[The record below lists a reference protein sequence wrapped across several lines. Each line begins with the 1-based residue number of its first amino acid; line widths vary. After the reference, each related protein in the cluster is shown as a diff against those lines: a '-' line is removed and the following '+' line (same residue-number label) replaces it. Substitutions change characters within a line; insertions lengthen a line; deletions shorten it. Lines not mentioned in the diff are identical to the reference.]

1 MRLRR
6 LVGAIAVLLGTTT
19 ISAADAL
26 DSARRFFNDVR
37 SYSAQFQQTVWDE
50 SKRPIQE
57 STGRLWL
64 ERPNKFRWNY
74 DRPPQQIVSDGE
86 RVWVYDEE
94 LQQISVRS
102 LSTSLTDTPALL
114 LTGRGRLE
122 DAFTLKPLPATDELE
137 WVELTPRRKEG
148 AFDVL
153 RLAFAKGKIRI
164 IEMVDGLGHTTR
176 YTLQAGAENVKIDAG
191 RFRFVPPQGVDIVT
205 E

>member
-1 MRLRR
+1 MKLLRLI
-6 LVGAIAVLLGTTT
+6 GAVAMLMATTT

-26 DSARRFFNDVR
+26 DSARRFFSDVH
-37 SYSAQFQQTVWDE
+37 SYSARFKQIVLDE

-74 DRPPQQIVSDGE
+74 NQPPQQIVSDGE

-94 LQQISVRS
+94 LQQISVRP
-102 LSTSLTDTPALL
+102 LSTSLADTPALL

-122 DAFTLKPLPATDELE
+122 DAFTLKSLPASDELE

-148 AFDVL
+148 AFEAL
-153 RLAFAKGKIRI
+153 RLAFEKGKIRI

-176 YTLQAGAENVKIDAG
+176 YTLQAGEENVKIDAG
-191 RFRFVPPQGVDIVT
+191 RFRFIPPQGVDIVA

>member
-1 MRLRR
+1 MKLLRLM
-6 LVGAIAVLLGTTT
+6 AAVAMLTGTTA
-19 ISAADAL
+19 ISAAEAL

-37 SYSAQFQQTVWDE
+37 SYSAQFKQTVLDE

-74 DRPPQQIVSDGE
+74 DKPPQQIVSDGE

-122 DAFTLKPLPATDELE
+122 DAFTLKSLPASEELE
-137 WVELTPRRKEG
+137 WVELTPRRQEG
-148 AFDVL
+148 AFEVL
-153 RLAFAKGKIRI
+153 RLAFANGKIRI

-176 YTLQAGAENVKIDAG
+176 YTLQAGAENVKIDAK
-191 RFRFVPPQGVDIVT
+191 RFRFVPPPGVDIVS

>member
-1 MRLRR
+1 MRFGRW
-6 LVGAIAVLLGTTT
+6 VFGVVVLIGTTT
-19 ISAADAL
+19 ISVADAL
-26 DSARRFFNDVR
+26 DSARRFFHDVH
-37 SYSAQFQQTVWDE
+37 SYSAQFKQTVWDE

-94 LQQISVRS
+94 LQQISVRA
-102 LSTSLTDTPALL
+102 LSASLTDTPALL

-122 DAFTLKPLPATDELE
+122 DAFTLKSLPASDELE
-137 WVELTPRRKEG
+137 WAELTPRRKEG

-153 RLAFAKGKIRI
+153 RLAFEKGKIRI

-176 YTLQAGAENVKIDAG
+176 YTLQGGAENVKIEAG
-191 RFRFVPPQGVDIVT
+191 RFRFVPPQGVDIVA